1 MARPYIGGTNGGI
14 KVVSSA
20 TTLQLADSGKTIFL
34 DGSAANVLTLPAVS
48 KGYELKV
55 ILTAT
60 GAAPTIVTDSS
71 ANIIVGTTYSSG
83 DDAVTAVQSDADADT
98 ITFVI
103 GALPGDYCDLVCDG
117 TNWYA
122 FGFSGADA
130 KLTITKESA

>member
-60 GAAPTIVTDSS
+60 GAAPTIVTDST
-71 ANIIVGTTYSSG
+71 ANVMIGTH
-83 DDAVTAVQSDADADT
+83 DD
-98 ITFVI
+98 I
-103 GALPGDYCDLVCDG
+103 LLVV
-117 TNWYA
+117 
-122 FGFSGADA
+122 S
-130 KLTITKESA
+130 LRL